1 MDRPLKEH
9 IAHLEQRLQVLNQ
22 ELMESD
28 RGPAEHKRIEAD
40 MRAAELALVY
50 YRQALE
56 LEKKV
61 G

>member
-9 IAHLEQRLQVLNQ
+9 IAHLEQRLEALNQ
-22 ELMESD
+22 ELMESAPIAAD
-28 RGPAEHKRIEAD
+28 HNRIESD
-40 MRAAELALVY
+40 IRAAELALVY

>member
-22 ELMESD
+22 ELMESA
-28 RGPAEHKRIEAD
+28 RSAAEHKRIEAD
-40 MRAAELALVY
+40 LRAAELALVY